1 VDADDYLFPIVRR
14 ILSSNKTNKE
24 LCSTEIQN
32 QVMSECGYHV
42 RKMSSPE
49 PMNMDMGEDMGEEIG
64 EMEVSEPRYMVQHIN
79 IEEQIREE
87 IDRNVV
93 RQLREVVREHYPEDS
108 ISETMPMRA

>member
-32 QVMSECGYHV
+32 QVMSECGYNV
-42 RKMSSPE
+42 LKMSAPE
-49 PMNMDMGEDMGEEIG
+49 PMMDMGEEIG
-64 EMEVSEPRYMVQHIN
+64 EMEVREPRYMGEAMMGF
-79 IEEQIREE
+79 EEQIREE

-93 RQLREVVREHYPEDS
+93 RQLREVVREHYPEDL

>member
-1 VDADDYLFPIVRR
+1 
-14 ILSSNKTNKE
+14 
-24 LCSTEIQN
+24 
-32 QVMSECGYHV
+32 MSECGYHV

-49 PMNMDMGEDMGEEIG
+49 PMDMDMGEEIG
-64 EMEVSEPRYMVQHIN
+64 EMEVSEPRYMGEAMMGF
-79 IEEQIREE
+79 EEQIREE